1 MLNFGRV
8 LALDFPGDENRWDVF
23 IVFCAEIHVFHI
35 STEIRKFMNF
45 CSGSLPWLVA
55 YQSVVKS
62 SVKKTASPRSR
73 GVFLKNPVS
82 LMTQK
87 LDMFISLL
95 GDFTVAANE
104 TWKGQ
109 SFYLCQGRSTP
120 YIGDRFVQP
129 LMGNPYVSKSLLQA
143 QAWSHSL
150 PQENNGSLQ
159 YTPRKLHGSFCK
171 KTCILP
177 PPCQLIQ

>member
-1 MLNFGRV
+1 
-8 LALDFPGDENRWDVF
+8 
-23 IVFCAEIHVFHI
+23 
-35 STEIRKFMNF
+35 
-45 CSGSLPWLVA
+45 
-55 YQSVVKS
+55 
-62 SVKKTASPRSR
+62 
-73 GVFLKNPVS
+73 
-82 LMTQK
+82 MTQR
-87 LDMFISLL
+87 LDMFISLP

-129 LMGNPYVSKSLLQA
+129 LMGNPYVCKSLLQA

-171 KTCILP
+171 KNMYSPTTLSTNPIGITTLLSSLAVSGCVLLQTSSPEIADSKNTSICSGLCGSCP
-177 PPCQLIQ
+177 GDRYTW